1 MNKERELLI
10 QAIDAYDI
18 ASSPCSDRLHHAF
31 EEIRN
36 YLICEPEDAPV
47 AWIRKNGL
55 RFNADIEPDGE
66 EETPLYLRPPAPE
79 RKPMTVEDLETLAR
93 RCDYEND
100 KMAHWHKTNFE
111 DGFIAGWRQAEKHY
125 GIGGEE

>member
-1 MNKERELLI
+1 MASKERELLRRAKNNLAKLCSVNSMSSRGEMLRLI
-10 QAIDAYDI
+10 DEAIKGIDEFL
-18 ASSPCSDRLHHAF
+18 AS
-31 EEIRN
+31 
-36 YLICEPEDAPV
+36 EPESYKPV

-79 RKPMTVEDLETLAR
+79 RKPMTVEEIRKLGESFRNNRNPEKFIDFAR
-93 RCDYEND
+93 
-100 KMAHWHKTNFE
+100 A
-111 DGFIAGWRQAEKHY
+111 IEKHH